1 MWDTVQRQRDTCQ
14 SDQRDIKYLDGDTA
28 DVLFVTQTCSS
39 YLLSLGGE
47 WAGEQLLGISSRLL
61 NLLGSPGA
69 PDHELLQQNTELHST
84 YALNAP
90 KEAPSCE
97 LTGFSPRIDRVFPS
111 ATSKQYYPLLGG
123 ASHLV
128 GGISR
133 EGEGLMGK
141 WMAYLKAVF

>member
-1 MWDTVQRQRDTCQ
+1 MG
-14 SDQRDIKYLDGDTA
+14 L
-28 DVLFVTQTCSS
+28 
-39 YLLSLGGE
+39 E

-69 PDHELLQQNTELHST
+69 PDLELLQQNSELHST